1 MKTWEVEGNSSE
13 INQKTNFHHYLGC
26 FAVVKAEMI
35 TGLKVECDG
44 TIGDLLEVNSQNFL
58 RHIIV
63 IQLVVTQGHINIE
76 SKVLPVR

>member
-1 MKTWEVEGNSSE
+1 
-13 INQKTNFHHYLGC
+13 
-26 FAVVKAEMI
+26 MI